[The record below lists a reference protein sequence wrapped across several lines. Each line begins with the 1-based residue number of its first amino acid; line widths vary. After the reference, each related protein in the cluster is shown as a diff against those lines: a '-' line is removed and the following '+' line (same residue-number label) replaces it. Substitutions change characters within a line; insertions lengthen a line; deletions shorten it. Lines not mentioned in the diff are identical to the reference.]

1 MPKRVDHEQ
10 RRREISDA
18 ARAVILRE
26 GLAAATFGRIAKEA
40 GCSVRLVQYYFGTKS
55 DVLAAVRDAAML
67 RSAGRMRAAVGQEQS
82 GGEGRVLSILLAVL
96 PRTPEQ
102 VEDARVLQAFHDA
115 AVRHEE
121 SPPAAPAMLTA
132 VLVEAAGLSDVP
144 GGELRAQALV
154 ALSGGLVAAVL
165 AGEHSPD
172 RAEEILTLTCAEL
185 LPD

>member
-10 RRREISDA
+10 RRREISEA
-18 ARAVILRE
+18 ARAVILRA
-26 GLAAATFGRIAKEA
+26 GLAAATFGRIAQEA

-67 RSAGRMRAAVGQEQS
+67 RSAGRMRAAVGQAQP
-82 GGEGRVLSILLAVL
+82 GGAEHARIILLALL

-115 AVRHEE
+115 SIRDGG
-121 SPPAAPAMLTA
+121 SPPAAPAMLSA
-132 VLVEAAGLSDVP
+132 VLVDAAGLVEDS

-154 ALSGGLVAAVL
+154 ALSGGLVGAVL
-165 AGEHSPD
+165 SGEHSID
-172 RAEEILTLTCAEL
+172 RAEEILALACAEL
-185 LPD
+185 LRL